1 MEMTGEQRVRFLL
14 GAIPYFRERQYSGNY
29 YDNDD
34 LNDIEDAIERAG
46 LTDVQRQVIQLTFIE
61 DLTQRDAGKILGLSQ
76 RMVNYYESR
85 AIIKITE
92 AYEKGKTNEFD

>member
-46 LTDVQRQVIQLTFIE
+46 LTDIQREVIQLTFIE
-61 DLTQRDAGKILGLSQ
+61 DLTHKSAGAVLGIARPTVSIH
-76 RMVNYYESR
+76 ETK